1 MSPPLA
7 RWSQKDYLPLARIH
21 TPGIE
26 PGPAAWKA
34 VVLPLHHVC
43 LLREP
48 SMSCHDAAMQQEKY
62 EA

>member
-1 MSPPLA
+1 VLYRALYHMV
-7 RWSQKDYLPLARIH
+7 H

-43 LLREP
+43 CADSTQSQIVRADKNELCRTKLTIKF
-48 SMSCHDAAMQQEKY
+48 D
-62 EA
+62 